1 MGKGGGK
8 GGKSGLAKA
17 VGIAGMVWGGIAPG
31 VFGLA
36 KGAHLVGAIMGLSLG
51 QTIGAA
57 LSDQNANT
65 PASNFDSK
73 MNTVDSGARIPLVY
87 GTRMIGGLQSWHQTN
102 TDKKWLIK
110 DVILGEGNFC
120 GSYGVTANGFM
131 LKPNGSIPTIIRQY
145 ATNNKWY
152 GSVSSGN
159 NPVFGLINWKY
170 ADASVEIRKGGPTGN
185 DKQLILRWNGQE
197 KWITMQSNVDLKDDA
212 SNDYSCQFSLLYQ
225 YLEGIHYD
233 TNFAAEGWQLVNPV
247 MASDDPETINTH
259 GQQNCYKN
267 PVMFTIGDYRATND
281 SWVQF
286 FNGQQ
291 DAPSYYEKS
300 GGYPNMAY
308 LHAYLKYT
316 DKLGAGNPTVTCI
329 AHGRAVY
336 DTRTGQWGYSENP
349 AMIVRDYLLNK
360 TFGAGH
366 FITEDMLDEDSF
378 KDVADY
384 CDEIITTTDG
394 AGRSIVEPRYRLNI
408 VINDKNTYLQ
418 TLQSMLASFVGFIV
432 FTNGKVALKIERA
445 ENAVY
450 DFNDDNIIEDSLSY
464 KADSTAD
471 SPNKLVM
478 KYIEP
483 VLNWTAAPAVVEDL
497 VDQADSPIGR
507 GKVISKDVELIGV
520 TSQAQAL
527 RLGKIYR
534 DIIRL
539 CPITISFKSGA
550 QAMHLEPGDIVKI
563 NHKMVVDGKEVDLFK
578 DMPVRILEIQ
588 EGQGEYTLTC
598 RQYNPSIY
606 DDRFGGNLN
615 IHDYTPTVKP
625 EDVLPA
631 ATPQPTDLKLSTI
644 YKQAADGS
652 VRYDLI
658 VDYTLDTAAGVET
671 GLVYFKT
678 NEDYDLSNIGVI
690 AEDVKGDEIGF
701 SKDWQYAGDSPTK
714 FIFPNVNVGTTY
726 KVMVRARSKNGETS
740 AESGAPTAT
749 ITIARKSTVPNMP
762 SNFSFKFSDPPK
774 FTWDAVTNSDV
785 DFYELRYDEHAGEKD
800 GLITRTAST
809 SVSVQLTNRTGKL
822 YLFAHNATKKYGYP
836 AILTYSKALPPT
848 PKAPVLTTKLGG
860 FSIETDPIPD
870 DCVGMVVYISAAG
883 SENVDKAIQS
893 PNNVYSYMCKE
904 GIYDVQVAYRD
915 IFGEG
920 NKSPISTITVKV
932 LVDDSFIKDESISIG
947 KVDQALKDSIDA
959 GAEAKQQI
967 VDMKSDI
974 KTSIDELKAA
984 DEGLKQTDTELSN
997 TITQN
1002 KTDQDGV
1009 NATFKS
1015 QIKQNADG
1023 VSSIVANLGDPTKA
1037 NQEYKAF
1044 SQIKQTTDSI
1054 TSTVA
1059 SNKAAQD
1066 KVNTD
1071 VASQIK
1077 QTAGSISSVV
1087 ANLSDIDKA
1096 TDAYGSFSAL
1106 KQTIDGISTSVNK
1119 QLTDQNGKITTL
1131 SSQITQTADKIT
1143 TVVNNLNGDP
1153 SKSTYSALT
1162 QLSDAINLRVKS
1174 DDIINQINISKESIL
1189 IDGKK
1194 VHITGDTVF
1203 DNNVIAKG
1211 MIQAGAI
1218 TADKL
1223 AAQDITIGGDT
1234 STTTG
1239 IVGGAVRLDQDGLTV
1254 TQSNGTATHFNENGM
1269 TFTDS
1274 AGNAFAGIGRF
1285 CTGQVNDGDT
1295 VTFNTPWDIVPAV
1308 FLFPTQL
1315 QTSVVQYTNVNVYQQ
1330 VMPTNVSE
1338 KGFTAIC
1345 RSILKAGSGSNVPV
1359 NYVYPEIKSPFFS
1372 WTPDNAQW
1380 EVFQSYSIQIP
1391 STATIF
1397 SCQLSFDSKGY
1408 WNHIDDTIITVYVSA
1423 NIDIQVKLDGDIAY
1437 SQTVLSNAANV
1448 TSTTGGSLGGN
1459 KGITVSTKGKTNVE
1473 ILVRGWGIKKTKGR
1487 DQQVGAGAAR
1497 CHCTL
1502 LSYSINAEADT
1513 VISRGSCGF
1522 IAVDP
1527 NTVPFTVTKGS

>member
-17 VGIAGMVWGGIAPG
+17 IGIAGMVWGGFAPTIFG
-31 VFGLA
+31 VGTT
-36 KGAHLVGAIMGLSLG
+36 HLMGAIMGLSLG
-51 QTIGAA
+51 QTIGSA
-57 LSDQNANT
+57 LSPQNQDT

-102 TDKKWLIK
+102 TNDKWLVK
-110 DVILGEGNFC
+110 DVILGEGTFC
-120 GSYGVTANGFM
+120 GAYGITANGFM
-131 LKPNGSIPTIIRQY
+131 LKPNGNIPTVVKQY
-145 ATNNKWY
+145 ASNNKWY
-152 GSVSSGN
+152 SSISTWN

-170 ADASVEIRKGGPTGN
+170 GDASVEIRNGGPTGN

-197 KWITMQSNVDLKDDA
+197 KWITLQSNQDLKADS
-212 SNDYSCQFSLLYQ
+212 SNDYNCSFSLLYQ

-259 GQQNCYKN
+259 GQEGCYQR

-286 FNGQQ
+286 FNGTQ

-308 LHAYLKYT
+308 LHSYLKYS

-329 AHGRAVY
+329 AHGRSVY

-366 FITEDMLDEDSF
+366 FITQEMLDEDSF
-378 KDVADY
+378 KDVANY

-432 FTNGKVALKIERA
+432 FTNGKVALKIERR
-445 ENAVY
+445 ESAVY

-497 VDQADSPIGR
+497 VDQSASPIGR
-507 GKVISKDVELIGV
+507 GKIISKDVELIGV

-539 CPITISFKSGA
+539 CPITMTFKSGA
-550 QAMHLEPGDIVKI
+550 QAMHLEPGDVVKVS
-563 NHKMVVDGKEVDLFK
+563 HKAVLDNKEVDLFK

-588 EGQGEYTLTC
+588 EGEGEYTLTC

-625 EDVLPA
+625 EDVLPL
-631 ATPQPTDLKLSTI
+631 ATPQPTNLQLSTV

-658 VDYTLDTAAGVET
+658 VSYTLNEAAGVET

-678 NEDYDLSNIGVI
+678 DEDYNMSNIGVI
-690 AEDVKGDEIGF
+690 PEDVKGDEIGF
-701 SKDWQYAGDSPTK
+701 SRDWQYAGDSPTK
-714 FIFPNVNVGTTY
+714 FIFPNVNIGTTY
-726 KVMVRARSKNGETS
+726 KIMVRARSKSGEVS
-740 AESGAPTAT
+740 AESSAPTAT
-749 ITIARKSTVPNMP
+749 ITIARKSTIPNMP

-785 DFYELRYDEHAGEKD
+785 DFYELRSDKNAGAKD
-800 GLITRTAST
+800 GLITRTTST
-809 SVSVQLTNRTGKL
+809 SVTVQLTNRTGTL

-836 AILTYSKALPPT
+836 ATLTYNKAVPPT
-848 PKAPVLTTKLGG
+848 SKAPVLTTKLGG
-860 FSIETDPIPD
+860 FSIEVDPIPD
-870 DCVGMVVYISAAG
+870 DCVGMAIYVSAAG
-883 SENVDKAIQS
+883 SENVDNRILSQ
-893 PNNVYSYMCKE
+893 NNVYSYMCEE
-904 GIYDVQVAYRD
+904 GIYDVQVAYMD

-920 NKSPISTITVKV
+920 AKSPVSTITVKV
-932 LVDDSFIKDESISIG
+932 LIDDSFIKDEGISLG
-947 KVDQALKDSIDA
+947 KVDKSIQDA
-959 GAEAKQQI
+959 IDQGKVAK
-967 VDMKSDI
+967 
-974 KTSIDELKAA
+974 E
-984 DEGLKQTDTELSN
+984 
-997 TITQN
+997 TITQ
-1002 KTDQDGV
+1002 
-1009 NATFKS
+1009 
-1015 QIKQNADG
+1015 
-1023 VSSIVANLGDPTKA
+1023 
-1037 NQEYKAF
+1037 
-1044 SQIKQTTDSI
+1044 
-1054 TSTVA
+1054 
-1059 SNKAAQD
+1059 
-1066 KVNTD
+1066 
-1071 VASQIK
+1071 
-1077 QTAGSISSVV
+1077 VV
-1087 ANLSDIDKA
+1087 ADLNDK
-1096 TDAYGSFSAL
+1096 TGE
-1106 KQTIDGISTSVNK
+1106 GIKN
-1119 QLTDQNGKITTL
+1119 
-1131 SSQITQTADKIT
+1131 
-1143 TVVNNLNGDP
+1143 
-1153 SKSTYSALT
+1153 YSALT
-1162 QLSDAINLRVKS
+1162 QMSDNINLRVKK
-1174 DDIINQINISKESIL
+1174 DDVINQINISKESIL
-1189 IDGKK
+1189 IDGSK
-1194 VHITGDTVF
+1194 VHVTGDTVF

-1223 AAQDITIGGDT
+1223 ATQDITIGGDT
-1234 STTTG
+1234 NTTTG
-1239 IVGGAVRLDQDGLTV
+1239 IVGGAVRLDKNGLTV
-1254 TQSNGTATHFNENGM
+1254 KESNGGSVIFNQDGM
-1269 TFTDS
+1269 SFADTL
-1274 AGNAFAGIGRF
+1274 GNIFAGVGRF
-1285 CTGQVNDGDT
+1285 CTGQVNDGDI
-1295 VTFNTPWDIVPAV
+1295 VTFMNPWDVIPSV
-1308 FLFPTQL
+1308 FLFPTGL

-1330 VMPTNVSE
+1330 VMPINIS
-1338 KGFTAIC
+1338 KNGFQAIC
-1345 RSILKAGSGSNVPV
+1345 RSILKAGSGSNIPINNQFAVWGV
-1359 NYVYPEIKSPFFS
+1359 ADGNGKWYRYDIVIPEGATSATISFQITTAAAMHYFTNGQSNLYRIGSTNASWEIKLDNIVAQAEYGRDEKSPFYISGPGHKDDYGYYWRSKTVNKIINLSFS
-1372 WTPDNAQW
+1372 NKKSLTLTVQFTGGGSSTSGSNKHLLSTGSATL
-1380 EVFQSYSIQIP
+1380 FSYSFN
-1391 STATIF
+1391 TA
-1397 SCQLSFDSKGY
+1397 
-1408 WNHIDDTIITVYVSA
+1408 V
-1423 NIDIQVKLDGDIAY
+1423 
-1437 SQTVLSNAANV
+1437 
-1448 TSTTGGSLGGN
+1448 
-1459 KGITVSTKGKTNVE
+1459 
-1473 ILVRGWGIKKTKGR
+1473 
-1487 DQQVGAGAAR
+1487 
-1497 CHCTL
+1497 
-1502 LSYSINAEADT
+1502 DT
-1513 VISRGSCGF
+1513 VIARGSCGF

-1527 NTVPFTVTKGS
+1527 NTVPFTVTKGQ